1 METRCFSFSR
11 NCSTHG
17 TTNSG
22 FACIQTLP
30 PTSTIYCME
39 TRSGQYSNRSI
50 PAFMGQGVLFRFS
63 AIPFDKSC
71 SEQDPQRKDR
81 TSNHSDTHM
90 VNSTLLCTI
99 LKMSIQ
105 PSSLL
110 PQVKNVLTNPQGK
123 KYPQVETRS
132 LRLAVWKVPG
142 KVCKWK
148 EFQAMLPSLSHI
160 QGEKAQQLNTN
171 QPGVSGIGDV
181 IIDKLILFKY
191 L

>member
-1 METRCFSFSR
+1 
-11 NCSTHG
+11 
-17 TTNSG
+17 
-22 FACIQTLP
+22 
-30 PTSTIYCME
+30 ME

-50 PAFMGQGVLFRFS
+50 PAFVGQGLLFRFS
-63 AIPFDKSC
+63 AIPFDKPC
-71 SEQDPQRKDR
+71 SEQNPQKKDR
-81 TSNHSDTHM
+81 TSNHIDTHM
-90 VNSTLLCTI
+90 VNSTLVCTI

-110 PQVKNVLTNPQGK
+110 PQVKNVLSNPQGK
-123 KYPQVETRS
+123 KKKYLQVETRS

-171 QPGVSGIGDV
+171 QPGVSGIGGA

>member
-90 VNSTLLCTI
+90 VNSTLVCTI

-110 PQVKNVLTNPQGK
+110 PQVKKCVDKSTREKVSPSRNKITEISG
-123 KYPQVETRS
+123 VEGSWES
-132 LRLAVWKVPG
+132 LQMERISSNA
-142 KVCKWK
+142 
-148 EFQAMLPSLSHI
+148 A
-160 QGEKAQQLNTN
+160 
-171 QPGVSGIGDV
+171 
-181 IIDKLILFKY
+181 KLILHSRRKSSATKY
-191 L
+191 ESAWGQWNR